1 MKRGTTPTFALSLEG
16 IDYDMLDTVYV
27 TFKQDNHVITKTG
40 DDVELDEEN
49 QIINVALTQS
59 ETLSF
64 RQGYV
69 FVQLRAVTK
78 GGNAVAT
85 DIVRINADG
94 ILKEGAI

>member
-27 TFKQDNHVITKTG
+27 TFKQDNRVITKTG
-40 DDVELDEEN
+40 DDVELDKDN
-49 QIINVALTQS
+49 QIINVSLTQS

-69 FVQLRAVTK
+69 FIQLRAVTK

-94 ILKEGAI
+94 ILKEGVI

>member
-16 IDYDMLDTVYV
+16 IDYNMLDTVYV
-27 TFKQDNHVITKTG
+27 TFKQDNHIITKTG

-85 DIVRINADG
+85 DIVKVNTDG

>member
-1 MKRGTTPTFALSLEG
+1 MKRGTTPTFALELDG

-27 TFKQDNHVITKTG
+27 TFKQDNHIITKTG
-40 DDVELDEEN
+40 GDVTFDKDN
-49 QIINVALTQS
+49 KTINVALTQS

-69 FVQLRAVTK
+69 FIQLRAVTK